1 MNVLKTLMNVIIML
15 LATTFQGVT
24 NAIATLDTEGMG
36 FVAQVSVV
44 LITDALYSDVEMS
57 QNSGGCH
64 RNCHTL
70 DGSYL
75 CPVAIN

>member
-1 MNVLKTLMNVIIML
+1 MNVIIML

-24 NAIATLDTEGMG
+24 NAIAPLDTEGMG

-64 RNCHTL
+64 HNCHTL

>member
-1 MNVLKTLMNVIIML
+1 MNVLKTLMNVITML

-24 NAIATLDTEGMG
+24 NAIAPLDTLGMG
-36 FVAQVSVV
+36 LLAQVSVV
-44 LITDALYSDVEMS
+44 LITDTLYSDVEMS

-64 RNCHTL
+64 RNCHTS

-75 CPVAIN
+75 CPLGIN

>member
-36 FVAQVSVV
+36 FSLAQVV

-57 QNSGGCH
+57 
-64 RNCHTL
+64 
-70 DGSYL
+70 
-75 CPVAIN
+75 